1 MADAHTTGGYA
12 ERTPMIVPRL
22 VLAGFGRRAIELILA
37 ALVIA
42 ALSAVIASASA
53 VIEGARASLYQF
65 ERKERPD
72 IVHVIGRFNRALFEL
87 PRSGN
92 LPPATLPVYE
102 PRIEPEEVK
111 AAAVNAT
118 VVKRQ
123 SLLRNVVTENSVS
136 NVYIFGIEPELEQQI
151 SVFHVTAGRF
161 LAANDQNVAVLD
173 QASAHSLGVR
183 VGDSFPV
190 RTAADTDL
198 QLTVVG
204 ILDSLRLHA
213 PPLTTVSAPALQP
226 SAAVVTS
233 GVFVPL
239 RTSEEIFARPS
250 LTDALV
256 IAKSP
261 NEVPAL
267 IEHIRQ
273 QFRLNT
279 GVFIEESYTRYL
291 RDVRDFQ
298 LTLTLFRTV
307 ALLAGVLA
315 SAVVAALLHDVYE
328 DRRYQYA
335 VLAAVGFPPFHLL
348 TLILGPALIVAIAG
362 IVSGILL
369 AAGFSPTQF
378 EMPSL
383 LANLGAV
390 TPRFNGSVIAV
401 VIIAAL
407 AAVLA
412 GTVRTAWIVVGG
424 PLARTLRKDEL

>member
-1 MADAHTTGGYA
+1 VVSAKSVAGVPAAQKQVASLLETQGLKPASEANQPGAHTY
-12 ERTPMIVPRL
+12 R
-22 VLAGFGRRAIELILA
+22 VLLR
-37 ALVIA
+37 
-42 ALSAVIASASA
+42 ASA
-53 VIEGARASLYQF
+53 RSL
-65 ERKERPD
+65 D
-72 IVHVIGRFNRALFEL
+72 
-87 PRSGN
+87 
-92 LPPATLPVYE
+92 
-102 PRIEPEEVK
+102 
-111 AAAVNAT
+111 
-118 VVKRQ
+118 
-123 SLLRNVVTENSVS
+123 
-136 NVYIFGIEPELEQQI
+136 
-151 SVFHVTAGRF
+151 
-161 LAANDQNVAVLD
+161 
-173 QASAHSLGVR
+173 VR
-183 VGDSFPV
+183 VGDSFSV

-239 RTSEEIFARPS
+239 RTSEEIFARPT
-250 LTDALV
+250 LTDALL

-261 NEVPAL
+261 NEVPTL

-279 GVFIEESYTRYL
+279 GVFIEESFTRYL
-291 RDVRDFQ
+291 RDVRDFR

-335 VLAAVGFPPFHLL
+335 LLAPVGFPPFYLL
-348 TLILGPALIVAIAG
+348 TLILGPALMIAIAG

-369 AAGFSPTQF
+369 AAGFSPRQF

-390 TPRFNGSVIAV
+390 APRFNESVIAE

-424 PLARTLRKDEL
+424 PLARTLRKVEL